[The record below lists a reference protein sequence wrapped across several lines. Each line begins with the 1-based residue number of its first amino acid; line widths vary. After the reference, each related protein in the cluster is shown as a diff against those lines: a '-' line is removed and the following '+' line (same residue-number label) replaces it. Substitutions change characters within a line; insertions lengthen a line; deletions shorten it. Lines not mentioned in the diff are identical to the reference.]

1 MNVSLA
7 AVDEFEAP
15 GVGIFD
21 FPPLWDG
28 APYWLNK
35 PVVMAAV
42 GVVLVCALAWSA
54 FARPKLVPRG
64 LQNAGEYT
72 YEFVRDQIA
81 RPFLGKDAER
91 WMPLLLSMFALILLW
106 NFMGVVPVMQFP
118 VNSHIAFPVIFA
130 LVVYVLKIY
139 LGIRHQGVGGYFKN
153 MMFPPG
159 LPRPLAI
166 ALFAPLELLYNF
178 VTAPFTHAVRLFAN
192 MFAGHLLL
200 AFFSAVGFW
209 FLIAHPT
216 VPGAT
221 VGILSV
227 VMAVAM
233 TGLEI
238 FIQFL
243 QAFLFTMLA
252 AMFIGGSLH
261 PEH

>member
-1 MNVSLA
+1 MNVNVPVA
-7 AVDEFEAP
+7 DEFQAP
-15 GVGIFD
+15 GVGLFD

-28 APYWLNK
+28 APYWLTK
-35 PVVMAAV
+35 PVLFAVV
-42 GVVLVCALAWSA
+42 GVMLVCGLAWAA

-64 LQNAGEYT
+64 LQNAGEYA

-81 RPFLGKDAER
+81 RPFLGRDAER
-91 WMPLLLSMFALILLW
+91 WMPLLLSMFVLILLW
-106 NFMGVVPVMQFP
+106 NLLGVVPLVQFP
-118 VNSHIAFPVIFA
+118 INSHIAFPVIFA

-139 LGIRHQGVGGYFKN
+139 LGIRHQGLGGYFKN

-159 LPRPLAI
+159 LPKPLAI
-166 ALFAPLELLYNF
+166 ALFAPLELLYTF

-200 AFFSAVGFW
+200 AFFSAAGFW
-209 FLIAHPT
+209 FLIVHPT
-216 VPGAT
+216 VPGSV
-221 VGILSV
+221 VGVLSV
-227 VMAVAM
+227 AMAVAL

-252 AMFIGGSLH
+252 AMFIGGALH